1 MSEVFLIGVVVAL
14 VKVGG
19 MASINLGPAF
29 WAMAGLVLLVVLES
43 SSLDEWSI
51 WQILERANPSGTRPT

>member
-19 MASINLGPAF
+19 MASIDLGPAF
-29 WAMAGLVLLVVLES
+29 WAMAGLVLLVVLECEQPQRMVDMADPRT
-43 SSLDEWSI
+43 L
-51 WQILERANPSGTRPT
+51 AAAPS

>member
-1 MSEVFLIGVVVAL
+1 
-14 VKVGG
+14 
-19 MASINLGPAF
+19 MASIDLGPAF

-51 WQILERANPSGTRPT
+51 WQILERSRPS